1 MWKKKCREERMISTY
16 KDLSISCVRA
26 KGRLPQHIPQ
36 WHRDYFE
43 LKLLEKQLVKKD
55 IQKTPWPP
63 TFPLKA
69 GNKSCM

>member
-1 MWKKKCREERMISTY
+1 MISTY

-36 WHRDYFE
+36 CHRDYLE

-55 IQKTPWPP
+55 TENTLTLHISPESRK
-63 TFPLKA
+63 
-69 GNKSCM
+69 